1 MLKKGDELL
10 FLDSSEF
17 LSEININKEDYFFF
31 NGPYRKTRS
40 WSKFHRTKFWKKLL
54 DERPDLMNAQL
65 QIFNSRMKKLKDEE
79 KLLRNELERLIY
91 NIEEVEADINA
102 SVEEKNFLMKSM
114 RF

>member
-1 MLKKGDELL
+1 M
-10 FLDSSEF
+10 
-17 LSEININKEDYFFF
+17 
-31 NGPYRKTRS
+31 
-40 WSKFHRTKFWKKLL
+40 

-102 SVEEKNFLMKSM
+102 SIEERKFLK
-114 RF
+114 